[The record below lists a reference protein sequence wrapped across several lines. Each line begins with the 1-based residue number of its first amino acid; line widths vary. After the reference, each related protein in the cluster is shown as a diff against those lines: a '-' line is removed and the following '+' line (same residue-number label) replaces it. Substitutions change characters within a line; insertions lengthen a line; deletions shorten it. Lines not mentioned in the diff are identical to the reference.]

1 MPART
6 RWLIVTGIFG
16 TFRGVTSLSEPFRL
30 WHVTVTVAGDDV
42 EPLIVRNALRRLNDQ
57 RPFLH
62 SLKYS
67 GGRAEIQYWEEAE
80 SLLDASGI
88 RFMFTSFVEH
98 RESAGLPRWEVV
110 GLEVLERSVFLSRGM
125 EYNVI
130 VDLHDVTPLPF

>member
-1 MPART
+1 M
-6 RWLIVTGIFG
+6 
-16 TFRGVTSLSEPFRL
+16 SELCRL

-42 EPLIVRNALRRLNDQ
+42 EPLIVRNALRRLSDQ

-62 SLKYS
+62 SLKYA

-80 SLLDASGI
+80 TPPRRLVA
-88 RFMFTSFVEH
+88 RA
-98 RESAGLPRWEVV
+98 AGLERAPRV
-110 GLEVLERSVFLSRGM
+110 GRPAPVGGRRPRGARAPVFLSRGM